1 VLYFCN
7 QLCHAR
13 FEPFPFFIPLAI
25 SNSNSKSHFF
35 SVIIPCLFS
44 LSCPL
49 SVCLLKRPECVSR
62 DILLEYGLLFTTY
75 HLSCRVIYT
84 ILFYPITSMSPSLIS
99 PLLISYLSP
108 LLISYLSPLSSLLF
122 SLISLLFSLISL
134 ISLLSSSLSSLFS
147 PILSH
152 LSPLLSS
159 SLLLTGAIVVARM
172 EVLKIEERRLGLL
185 LTCATQVR
193 LGDREG
199 QLAVDGEA
207 KVLLPHRKG

>member
-1 VLYFCN
+1 MPSYSILLR
-7 QLCHAR
+7 LCH
-13 FEPFPFFIPLAI
+13 
-25 SNSNSKSHFF
+25 
-35 SVIIPCLFS
+35 
-44 LSCPL
+44 
-49 SVCLLKRPECVSR
+49 
-62 DILLEYGLLFTTY
+62 
-75 HLSCRVIYT
+75 
-84 ILFYPITSMSPSLIS
+84 
-99 PLLISYLSP
+99 
-108 LLISYLSPLSSLLF
+108 PLSSLLF
-122 SLISLLFSLISL
+122 SSLISLLFFSSLSSSLLFSL